1 MLITAQHARM
11 QPKINALSRKRE
23 TYSTELLLV
32 VQKKNKKKTRSD
44 IYTNNLNKLPKHT
57 TTLSMKANK

>member
-1 MLITAQHARM
+1 MLITAQHSPM

-32 VQKKNKKKTRSD
+32 VQKKNKKKNKKR
-44 IYTNNLNKLPKHT
+44 YLYKQLKQVAEAHNN
-57 TTLSMKANK
+57 SVYESQ